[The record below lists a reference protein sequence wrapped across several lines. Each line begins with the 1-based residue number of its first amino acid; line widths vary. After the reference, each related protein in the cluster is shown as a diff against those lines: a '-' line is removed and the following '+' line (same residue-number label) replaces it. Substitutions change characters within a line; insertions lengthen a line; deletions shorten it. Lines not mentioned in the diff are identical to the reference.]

1 MNYFAEMNAASVKEI
16 KTGLEQLTQ
25 KELVEACL
33 RLVKFKKENKELL
46 TYLLF
51 EEGNEAGYIS
61 NVKESLALLF
71 EDVNRTNIYF
81 AKKTLRKIVRTA
93 NKFIRYS
100 KEPTTEAEILLF
112 VTEKILALN
121 LNMKKN
127 TALENIYLSIVKKIS
142 KAVAAMHEDLQYDYL
157 RQLDAIIENR

>member
-1 MNYFAEMNAASVKEI
+1 MNYFAAMNAASVKEI

-51 EEGNEAGYIS
+51 EEADEAGYIS
-61 NVKESLALLF
+61 NVKDSLALLF

-81 AKKTLRKIVRTA
+81 ARKTLRKIVRTA
-93 NKFIRYS
+93 NKYIRYS
-100 KEPTTEAEILLF
+100 KEPSTEAEILLY
-112 VTEKILALN
+112 VAEEILALG

-127 TALENIYLSIVKKIS
+127 TALENIYLSVVKKIRKVVS
-142 KAVAAMHEDLQYDYL
+142 TMHEDLQYDYL
-157 RQLDAIIENR
+157 RQLDKIVDEQ

>member
-1 MNYFAEMNAASVKEI
+1 MNAASVKEI